1 MGYIDWWRTTATH
14 GEKAGLIV
22 ATVGVLVAVIFGVA
36 QFDHSSSPTGASP
49 AAPGGLVQAPNN
61 SADAAAGIPPVAD
74 TSVLA
79 STNTSLLPST
89 ATGSPPASATYLSD
103 MLPLENQHVG
113 SVYGTYPT
121 SIDGGPYVKSV
132 ILKTDSQGPQSLEY
146 VLSGQFKAFSA
157 VLGVQDLAGEP
168 HGPVVCHWRVL
179 VDGREI
185 VVGDSQRGA
194 HIDTGSVD
202 ISGGVHLKIE
212 VTATSGSGYPGDYA
226 PCTAGD
232 ALLA

>member
-1 MGYIDWWRTTATH
+1 MARITIEPRALIACTRSGIPLLWPVGSVTRGPSRVGDTITRRKPVRSA
-14 GEKAGLIV
+14 AGCP
-22 ATVGVLVAVIFGVA
+22 VGDQLCR
-36 QFDHSSSPTGASP
+36 P
-49 AAPGGLVQAPNN
+49 PG
-61 SADAAAGIPPVAD
+61 ADA
-74 TSVLA
+74 SVLA
-79 STNTSLLPST
+79 STNTSVLPST
-89 ATGSPPASATYLSD
+89 NIDSPPAAATYLSD
-103 MLPLENQHVG
+103 MLPLDNQNVA

-121 SIDGGPYVKSV
+121 SIDGEPHAKSV
-132 ILKTDSQGPQSLEY
+132 ILKTDMQGPQSLEY

-179 VDGREI
+179 VDNREI
-185 VVGDSQRGA
+185 VVGDSQRGV
-194 HIDTGSVD
+194 HINTGSVE

-232 ALLA
+232 ALLS